1 MPFRFVH
8 TADIHLDSPLR
19 SLALR
24 DPDLAARIG
33 GATRQAFENVIELCL
48 EERVDALM
56 IAGDLYD
63 GGQTSMKTA
72 LFLAAQLKRLD
83 DAGIRTFVVRGNHDA
98 GSRVKLEPVLPERV
112 KVFGGRGAA
121 VEIERTRGAF
131 PVAVHGVSFAKP
143 KAPNSLVPKFKPQV
157 DGAFNIGLLHTSL
170 GGAAEHDNYAPCAV
184 GDLVDHGFDYWCL
197 GHVHKRAVHNET
209 PHVVMPGMPQGRNIG
224 EAGPK
229 SVTLV
234 HVGDDRSVECAE
246 RPVNVA
252 QFERVKVNLAGA
264 EEPREMARRIG
275 ERLDELRASAEA
287 EHLVVRLELTGG
299 TPLNWQLRREPE
311 GVETEARHRAGMAGN
326 VWIEKVEIATG
337 DPGGPGTAPGA
348 VEELANDMRDPIAR
362 SAAFRAEA
370 DKMMKEI
377 EKALPLA
384 VRRALGDSDER
395 RDRTLDDL
403 ITEGSQ
409 AVLAHLREGAVDGGT
424 D

>member
-24 DPDLAARIG
+24 DPDLAALIG

-72 LFLAAQLKRLD
+72 LFLAAQLKRLGD
-83 DAGIRTFVVRGNHDA
+83 EGIRTFVVRGNHDA
-98 GSRVKLEPVLPERV
+98 ESRIKLEPVLPERV
-112 KVFGGRGAA
+112 KVFRGRVKA
-121 VEIERTRGAF
+121 VEIDRPDGAL
-131 PVAVHGVSFAKP
+131 PVAIHGVSFADT
-143 KAPNSLVPKFKPQV
+143 KAPESPVPKFKPPV
-157 DGAFNIGLLHTSL
+157 AGAFNIGLLHTSL
-170 GGAAEHDNYAPCAV
+170 GGAPRHDDYAPCAV

-209 PHVVMPGMPQGRNIG
+209 PHVVMPGMPQGRDIR

-234 HVGDDRSVECAE
+234 HVGDDRSVECME

-275 ERLDELRASAEA
+275 ERLDELRAGVEA

-326 VWIEKVEIATG
+326 AWIEKVEIATE
-337 DPGGPGTAPGA
+337 DPGGAGTAPGA
-348 VEELANDMRDPIAR
+348 VEELANDMQGPIAQ
-362 SAAFRAEA
+362 SATFRAKA
-370 DKMMKEI
+370 DDMMKEI
-377 EKALPLA
+377 EKVLPLA
-384 VRRALGDSDER
+384 VRRALGASGER
-395 RDRTLDDL
+395 RDRILDGL

-409 AVLAHLREGAVDGGT
+409 AVLAHLREGAVDGGA